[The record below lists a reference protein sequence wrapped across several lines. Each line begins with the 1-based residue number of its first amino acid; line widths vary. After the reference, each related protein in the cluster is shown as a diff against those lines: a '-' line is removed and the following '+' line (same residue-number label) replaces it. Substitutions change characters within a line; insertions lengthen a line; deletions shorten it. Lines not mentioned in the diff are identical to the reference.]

1 MSFLEYMINDDGIE
15 NFEKEMRNYKALQR
29 QVQEDIEALKNG
41 YDINRYGEK
50 VYFYQYTTP
59 TDDDKWERTFRTIED
74 WRLDMMHT
82 IMDTQEELVLIRRN
96 IKEEWLKY
104 VKNTDDTDTSW
115 NDIWGIFEKDELLR
129 ELDKEDSY
137 LREKYPEVY
146 FLDFSNK
153 PKIWE
158 HED

>member
-59 TDDDKWERTFRTIED
+59 TDDDKCERTFRTIED

-115 NDIWGIFEKDELLR
+115 NDILGIFEKDELLR

-153 PKIWE
+153 TKIWE